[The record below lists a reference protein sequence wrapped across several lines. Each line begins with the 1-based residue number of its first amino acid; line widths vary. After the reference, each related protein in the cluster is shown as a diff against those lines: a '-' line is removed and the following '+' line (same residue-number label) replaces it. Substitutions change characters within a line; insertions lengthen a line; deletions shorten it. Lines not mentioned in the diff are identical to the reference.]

1 MPSAHTLPPF
11 IVDDGSGSIFFFF
24 NLVNTYQTL
33 LHSYLFR
40 EIELIRWHGFIVIT
54 TTFRYSSFY
63 PYEFS
68 VDHRYFNLRSLST
81 VIRLFAHTERKKKK
95 KKSRHKYRIRF
106 NNNKRKNKIQFW
118 GEMNRRTNETI
129 PFWRLIRVKICRQK
143 QNGTDIYVCTTIW
156 HRLSHCIAFN
166 WQIHAHRAQFFS
178 LLLRVA
184 QTSRK
189 ANSNVLL
196 LSLSLSFSVF
206 GHNIYFNIKMY
217 LRHLR
222 WKAMQA
228 NAENIAGAVMAHI
241 DNNEPTH
248 KK

>member
-1 MPSAHTLPPF
+1 MGKIRRRQRQRQNSKIPESTRFYSSQHMPSAHTLPPF

-95 KKSRHKYRIRF
+95 KNLGINTGFASIIIKGRIKFSFGERWTDEQT
-106 NNNKRKNKIQFW
+106 KR
-118 GEMNRRTNETI
+118 
-129 PFWRLIRVKICRQK
+129 
-143 QNGTDIYVCTTIW
+143 
-156 HRLSHCIAFN
+156 
-166 WQIHAHRAQFFS
+166 S
-178 LLLRVA
+178 L
-184 QTSRK
+184 
-189 ANSNVLL
+189 
-196 LSLSLSFSVF
+196 F
-206 GHNIYFNIKMY
+206 GGWF
-217 LRHLR
+217 
-222 WKAMQA
+222 
-228 NAENIAGAVMAHI
+228 E
-241 DNNEPTH
+241 
-248 KK
+248 